1 MNILS
6 SKTLSKNGYEFLQP
20 LPELERKKFYEKI
33 QRLNQKES
41 YSEINEIGIDI
52 MEQLGLSI
60 NQLSDLH
67 KEIYNTEP
75 DKNSFYFISRVVNQ
89 GKESEAYRMHF
100 DSHRFTIVVPL
111 KIPQKHEHSG
121 DLVYF
126 PNIKKES
133 KSSIVNII
141 FKIFFKIFAS
151 KIGSKILL
159 TFFDYKLNS
168 FKDYRPLIFLGRT
181 TLHGNMPVSK
191 DADSERAT
199 VLLHFF
205 DPDGTT
211 GLGAIIRK
219 LRNR

>member
-6 SKTLSKNGYEFLQP
+6 SKTLLKKGYAFLQP
-20 LPELERKKFYEKI
+20 LAELERNKFHEEI
-33 QRLNQKES
+33 QKLNQNQS
-41 YSEINEIGIDI
+41 YSEINEIGINI

-60 NQLSDLH
+60 SQLSDLH
-67 KEIYNTEP
+67 KEIYNLEP
-75 DKNSFYFISRVVNQ
+75 DKNSFYFISRVVKQ

-121 DLVYF
+121 DLIYF

-133 KSSIVNII
+133 KSSIVNMI
-141 FKIFFKIFAS
+141 FKVFFKIFAF
-151 KIGSKILL
+151 KMGAKILL
-159 TFFDYKLNS
+159 SLFDYKLNN
-168 FKDYRPLIFLGRT
+168 FQDYRPLIFLGRT

-205 DPDGTT
+205 DPDGST
-211 GLGAIIRK
+211 GIGAIIRK